1 MAEKQITRRDVA
13 ARAGVSETIV
23 SYVLNNNRYVAQ
35 DKRERVLHAVQELHY
50 QPNSIARALK
60 GKRSNHIL
68 FIADHIANE
77 HFGNLVQEMDQCA
90 YDRGYLISLLANRNS
105 EEFISQVISRQTDG
119 IVISS
124 VSFPEEYIQR
134 LVDAGIPVVWIANRV
149 YHHLDPRVGK
159 VYPGML
165 DGMKQGVQCLIAR
178 GRTNIIY
185 IDRVSQN
192 GNFSTMDDLR
202 YRGFCEQMQ
211 ESGLPFSRDSIFT
224 GYSTEEELYTALL
237 HRIRSGARIDGVA
250 ARNDT
255 LACIAMAAVQEC
267 GLRVP
272 DDVSVVGFDNARISR
287 IITPHLTTVEIDR
300 PDMARAIIDMLDAKI
315 SGEPT
320 EDFHFSTKLIE
331 RDSV

>member
-1 MAEKQITRRDVA
+1 MQQR
-13 ARAGVSETIV
+13 
-23 SYVLNNNRYVAQ
+23 
-35 DKRERVLHAVQELHY
+35 
-50 QPNSIARALK
+50 
-60 GKRSNHIL
+60 IL
-68 FIADHIANE
+68 RF
-77 HFGNLVQEMDQCA
+77 F
-90 YDRGYLISLLANRNS
+90 
-105 EEFISQVISRQTDG
+105 
-119 IVISS
+119 
-124 VSFPEEYIQR
+124 R
-134 LVDAGIPVVWIANRV
+134 LDFSA
-149 YHHLDPRVGK
+149 GK
-159 VYPGML
+159 VGRRH
-165 DGMKQGVQCLIAR
+165 IRAR
-178 GRTNIIY
+178 MAVKP
-185 IDRVSQN
+185 DRA
-192 GNFSTMDDLR
+192 
-202 YRGFCEQMQ
+202 QMQ

-320 EDFHFSTKLIE
+320 DDFHFSTKLIE